1 MSDAQEVTVKLT
13 LEDNYLFKVD
23 FGEFGDIYTDEPEPL
38 GQGEGPNPV
47 RLLVAAVANC
57 LAASLMFALRK
68 QKNDPGQ
75 VTANVKGVLIR
86 QDKRW
91 RVGHVDVAIQLGNQA
106 DDLPSLDKALQQF
119 EDFCLVTQSVR
130 SGIEVNVTVFDC
142 DGVAVLS
149 Q

>member
-1 MSDAQEVTVKLT
+1 MSEAQEVNVKLT

-57 LAASLMFALRK
+57 LSASLMFALRK
-68 QKNDPGQ
+68 QKNDPGE
-75 VTANVKGVLIR
+75 VTANVTGVLAR
-86 QDKRW
+86 ENHRW
-91 RVGHVDVAIQLGNQA
+91 RVDHVDVAIQLGNQA
-106 DDLPSLDKALQQF
+106 DSLPSLDKALKQF
-119 EDFCLVTQSVR
+119 EDFCVVTQSVR
-130 SGIEVNVTVFDC
+130 SGIKVNVTVFDK